1 MYQARAIHVQSQ
13 RLEILGSLTI
23 LSLRSIWP
31 KIEES
36 DTGQS
41 RSKIAKNEEKMNT
54 SVRKSTTNKKADSK
68 KELRKVV
75 NLLLPEGLMIF
86 LAVLMIPIIIVPLFA
101 DLSDSVSSFLALL
114 DNTILAI
121 FILEYLLKAF
131 LAQNIGKHVI
141 NPWHLLDLLII
152 LIALVTLLPMVST
165 RFARSSLLLRLL
177 RIIRIVAV
185 GGRAVDRRSKL
196 ESSETKVEAVKE
208 EMAIQV
214 VDGSLGNVINKVPFE
229 QLENYIHNPAQTWVN
244 LTSVSEDDF
253 GRLYQTLGIPEIIL
267 ASELVDDS
275 YPHMDYFEHYSIIFA
290 RIADVE
296 IFTGEAASLKVSRS
310 GLVIVCQGR
319 NIITMS
325 RNHSD
330 SFERILDKARK
341 IHHQEEPLAVTVLY
355 TILKYILERDKQ
367 IIAALEQEL
376 IAIENTPLKER
387 PDNFLETT
395 FYLRKEVNQLVPAL
409 LHLKEIITSITSRRV
424 PLEGFNEQYENIFDT
439 LNDEAGY
446 LHETA
451 SNARD
456 ALLSLIDLYI
466 NTTSY
471 ETNKVMR
478 TIAVI
483 TSLGI
488 IPALMGLLGSN
499 IAGNPWDIQLWQV
512 FSLLGVIMLFMGWIF
527 YRLGWLKG

>member
-1 MYQARAIHVQSQ
+1 MY
-13 RLEILGSLTI
+13 T
-23 LSLRSIWP
+23 
-31 KIEES
+31 
-36 DTGQS
+36 TG
-41 RSKIAKNEEKMNT
+41 RKKNASN
-54 SVRKSTTNKKADSK
+54 RRDSK
-68 KELRKVV
+68 QELRKIV

-86 LAVLMIPIIIVPLFA
+86 LAVMMIPIILIPLFVNVP
-101 DLSDSVSSFLALL
+101 DSVNTLLSIL

-131 LAQNIGKHVI
+131 LSPNIWKHII
-141 NPWHLLDLLII
+141 NPWHILDLLII
-152 LIALVTLLPMVST
+152 LIALVTLLPMIST
-165 RFARSSLLLRLL
+165 RYARSSLLLRLL

-196 ESSETKVEAVKE
+196 ETARVKVETARE
-208 EMAIQV
+208 EMHIQV
-214 VDGSLGNVINKVPFE
+214 VDGRLGNVADRVPFE
-229 QLENYIHNPAQTWVN
+229 KLESYLNNPAQTWIN
-244 LTSVSEDDF
+244 LTSVSEDDY
-253 GRLYQTLGIPEIIL
+253 GSLNKVLGIPEIIL
-267 ASELVDDS
+267 ASELVEDS
-275 YPHMDYFEHYSIIFA
+275 YPHIDYFEHYSIIFA

-296 IFTGEAASLKVSRS
+296 ILQEGPASLRINRS
-310 GLVIVCQGR
+310 GLLIICKGT

-325 RNHSD
+325 KNQGD
-330 SFERILDKARK
+330 LFELILERARK
-341 IHHQEEPLAVTVLY
+341 ILHPGEPLAVTVLY
-355 TILKYILERDKQ
+355 TIMKYILDKDRK
-367 IIAALEQEL
+367 IISALEQEL
-376 IAIENTPLKER
+376 IDIENTPLKDR

-409 LHLKEIITSITSRRV
+409 LHLKEIITSIVSRRV
-424 PLEGFNEQYENIFDT
+424 PLEGYNEQYQNIFDT
-439 LNDEAGY
+439 LNDEASY

-456 ALLSLIDLYI
+456 ALLSLIDLHI

-478 TIAVI
+478 IIAVI

-512 FSLLGVIMLFMGWIF
+512 FTLLGIIMVVMLWIF